1 MVVLKF
7 LKLSKILKT
16 KEFSSKICWKNFS
29 ILSPPFKK
37 WIVTIGNF
45 DGVHLGHLFLLKQ
58 LKQLAQAKKLN
69 SGVISFFPHP
79 QKTLS
84 QKKIYEIYGHQ
95 HKKELLANIEFHSLF
110 IIDFDELLS
119 KTSAEDFIHFLIQK
133 IPIQCFLIG
142 YDFSFGKDRQ
152 GNVDLIKK
160 VVEKKKIE
168 VILVPPYFQ
177 KEQIVSSSYI
187 RKLIQRGDFQEVTTL
202 LGFPWHLKGEV
213 CKGKKMGVKLG
224 FPTINLKLDFLPP
237 LKMGVYAVKVRVR
250 DKWYDA
256 VANYGFAPTIKQDP
270 LARNEQAILECHL
283 FDFNENIYYQKVLV
297 SPLKFL
303 RDELQFSTLE
313 FLKNQIQK
321 DKTNAKK
328 LFKTDSFR
336 SFQGFDKIPN

>member
-168 VILVPPYFQ
+168 VIL
-177 KEQIVSSSYI
+177 YI
-187 RKLIQRGDFQEVTTL
+187 SKR
-202 LGFPWHLKGEV
+202 
-213 CKGKKMGVKLG
+213 
-224 FPTINLKLDFLPP
+224 
-237 LKMGVYAVKVRVR
+237 
-250 DKWYDA
+250 
-256 VANYGFAPTIKQDP
+256 
-270 LARNEQAILECHL
+270 
-283 FDFNENIYYQKVLV
+283 
-297 SPLKFL
+297 
-303 RDELQFSTLE
+303 
-313 FLKNQIQK
+313 
-321 DKTNAKK
+321 
-328 LFKTDSFR
+328 TDCF
-336 SFQGFDKIPN
+336 